1 MPLHVRAIAVKIAVI
16 SFFAVAIISQTS
28 GVTSLACCKRAM
40 IGAIF
45 AYIATVLAVRV
56 VNAILINAM
65 IKKQLEHREENSG
78 DSQN

>member
-16 SFFAVAIISQTS
+16 SFFAVAIIGRTS
-28 GVTSLACCKRAM
+28 GLTPLACSKRAM
-40 IGAIF
+40 VGAIF
-45 AYIATVLAVRV
+45 AYIATVFAVKA

-65 IKKQLEHREENSG
+65 VEKQLERQKEKSG